1 MPFSKGHRPPKEGRG
16 EVLGDTEVGV
26 VVFKVLVEMPEEEET
41 VDPDLG
47 GPVPANDDTL
57 EAVAVELTE
66 TTGGLEETAVPGV
79 TLEVGSGD

>member
-26 VVFKVLVEMPEEEET
+26 VVF
-41 VDPDLG
+41 
-47 GPVPANDDTL
+47 
-57 EAVAVELTE
+57 
-66 TTGGLEETAVPGV
+66 EETAVPGV